1 VVTSI
6 YQKSSRYLG
15 IKDNEPMKIF
25 NELLLKFEKPDWSAN
40 PEFCVIDTILESR
53 PDIILM
59 LKSYIIGSERASNFG
74 RQDTPSVEQIV
85 RAAIFKEMRGL
96 DYREL
101 EYAQNDSRICATFI
115 KLDGREPYS
124 FQMFQKYISRINPD
138 TLHRVLVEIN
148 RIAISEGLEDVKSVS
163 QDSTVVKTNIHYP
176 TNNSLVWDC
185 VKTSTRL
192 LEQLKEEIDSL
203 DFIDYTKSA
212 KKTFYEINITRGEA
226 KRIPLFQ
233 KQLIL
238 FTKVINQT
246 SNAIKKKST
255 SIIAKVIQEELS
267 KLLVLM
273 KQVYDV
279 TWRKEI
285 KGEKVPNDDKIF
297 SIYEQHTDIIV
308 KGQREALFGH
318 KINMAAGKSN
328 LVLDCQILRGNPS
341 DKSLFNP
348 TINTVIGNYGI
359 IPRDCTTDGGYASL
373 ANLESAKEAGIANIV
388 FNKVVGSMQNIVS
401 SSNMETRL
409 RKWRSAME
417 AIISNIKRGFNIFTC
432 NWKGWIHF
440 QAKVLWSILA
450 YNFRVMTGL
459 ILARIRSAPKVC

>member
-1 VVTSI
+1 VKEL
-6 YQKSSRYLG
+6 QFL
-15 IKDNEPMKIF
+15 DDKIPPVL
-25 NELLLKFEKPDWSAN
+25 NN
-40 PEFCVIDTILESR
+40 
-53 PDIILM
+53 
-59 LKSYIIGSERASNFG
+59 
-74 RQDTPSVEQIV
+74 IV
-85 RAAIFKEMRGL
+85 RAAIFKEMRGM

-101 EYAQNDSRICATFI
+101 EYAQNDSRICAAFI
-115 KLDGREPYS
+115 KLDERKPYS

-138 TLHRVLVEIN
+138 SLHRVLVKIN
-148 RIAISEGLEDVKSVS
+148 RVALSEGLEDVKSVS
-163 QDSTVVKTNIHYP
+163 QDSTVDKTNIHYP

-192 LEQLKEEIDSL
+192 LKQLKEEIDSL

-212 KKTFYEINITRGEA
+212 KKTFYEINITRGEM
-226 KRIPLFQ
+226 KRMPLFQ

-255 SIIAKVIQEELS
+255 SITAKVIQEELS

-318 KINMAAGKSN
+318 KINLAAGKSN

-341 DKSLFNP
+341 DKSLFNL
-348 TINTVIGNYGI
+348 TIDNIIQNYGI
-359 IPRDCTTDGGYASL
+359 IPRDSTTDGGYASL
-373 ANLESAKEAGIANIV
+373 ANLESAREAGIANIV

-417 AIISNIKRGFNIFTC
+417 AIISNIKRGFNIFIC
-432 NWKGWIHF
+432 NWKGWIQF
-440 QAKVLWSILA
+440 QAKILWSVVA
-450 YNFRVMTGL
+450 YNFRVMAGL
-459 ILARIRSAPKVC
+459 ILARIRIAPEVY

>member
-1 VVTSI
+1 
-6 YQKSSRYLG
+6 
-15 IKDNEPMKIF
+15 MKIF
-25 NELLLKFEKPDWSAN
+25 NDLLLKFEKSDWSSN
-40 PEFCVIDTILESR
+40 PEFCVIDAILDSR

-59 LKSYIIGSERASNFG
+59 LKPDIIGNESTSTFG

-85 RAAIFKEMRGL
+85 RAAIFKEMRGM

-101 EYAQNDSRICATFI
+101 EYAQNDSRICVAFI
-115 KLDGREPYS
+115 KLDGRNPYS
-124 FQMFQKYISRINPD
+124 FQMFQKYISRIKPES
-138 TLHRVLVEIN
+138 LHRVLVEIN

-163 QDSTVVKTNIHYP
+163 QDATVVKTNIHYP
-176 TNNSLVWDC
+176 TNNALVWDC

-192 LEQLKEEIDSL
+192 LTQLKEEIDRL

-212 KKTFYEINITRGEA
+212 KKTFYEINITRKEA
-226 KRIPLFQ
+226 NRLPLFH

-255 SIIAKVIQEELS
+255 SIIARCIQEELA
-267 KLLVLM
+267 KLLGLM
-273 KQVYDV
+273 EQVYDV

-285 KGEKVPNDDKIF
+285 AGEKVPSEEKIF

-318 KINMAAGKSN
+318 KINLSAGKSN
-328 LVLDCQILRGNPS
+328 LVLDCQVLRGNPS
-341 DKSLFNP
+341 DKLLFQP
-348 TINTVIGNYGI
+348 TIDNIIHNYEV
-359 IPRDCTTDGGYASL
+359 IPRDSTTDGGYASL
-373 ANLESAKEAGIANIV
+373 VNLAYAHKAGIANIV

-401 SSNMETRL
+401 SLNMETRL
-409 RKWRSAME
+409 KKWRSAME
-417 AIISNIKRGFNIFTC
+417 AIISNIKRGFNIRTC
-432 NWKGWIHF
+432 NWKGWVHF
-440 QAKVLWSILA
+440 QAKVMWSVLA

-459 ILARIRSAPKVC
+459 ILNRLKVGPQVC

>member
-1 VVTSI
+1 
-6 YQKSSRYLG
+6 
-15 IKDNEPMKIF
+15 MKIF

-53 PDIILM
+53 PDIIFM
-59 LKSYIIGSERASNFG
+59 LKSDIIGSERASTFG

-124 FQMFQKYISRINPD
+124 FQMFQKYISRIKPES
-138 TLHRVLVEIN
+138 LHLVLVEIN
-148 RIAISEGLEDVKSVS
+148 KIAISEGLEDLKSIS

-192 LEQLKEEIDSL
+192 LEQLKEEIDTL

-212 KKTFYEINITRGEA
+212 KKTYYKISITRGEA

-273 KQVYDV
+273 KQVYDA
-279 TWRKEI
+279 TYRKEI
-285 KGEKVPNDDKIF
+285 EGEKVPNEDKIF

-318 KINMAAGKSN
+318 KINLAAGKSN
-328 LVLDCQILRGNPS
+328 LVLDCQVLRGNPS
-341 DKSLFNP
+341 DKTLFKP
-348 TINTVIGNYGI
+348 TINNVIQNYDI
-359 IPRDCTTDGGYASL
+359 IPRDSTTDGGYASL
-373 ANLESAKEAGIANIV
+373 ANLESAQEAGIENIV
-388 FNKVVGSMQNIVS
+388 FAKVVGSMQNIAS
-401 SSNMETRL
+401 SFNMETRL
-409 RKWRSAME
+409 KKWRSAME
-417 AIISNIKRGFNIFTC
+417 AIISNIKRRFNIFTC
-432 NWKGWIHF
+432 DWKGWIHF

-459 ILARIRSAPKVC
+459 ILARTRLTPKVC